1 MVYHRFINAS
11 YIRQIIGEK
20 VVSISPCEG
29 TMEKWIGILIMADT
43 LQILHDV
50 NEMVFVIIRVG
61 MKDLAMFYEP
71 TIHK

>member
-1 MVYHRFINAS
+1 
-11 YIRQIIGEK
+11 
-20 VVSISPCEG
+20 
-29 TMEKWIGILIMADT
+29 MEKWIGILIMADT